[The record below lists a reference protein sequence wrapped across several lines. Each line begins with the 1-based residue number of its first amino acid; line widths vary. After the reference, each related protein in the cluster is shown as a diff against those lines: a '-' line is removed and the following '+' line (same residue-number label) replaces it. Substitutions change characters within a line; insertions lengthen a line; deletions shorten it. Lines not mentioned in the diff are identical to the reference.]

1 MPGGFRA
8 DAAIHFSF
16 RIKNYFA
23 SENNI
28 FLFFAYQ
35 FDYTLAVHGGSL
47 LKRRT
52 DFPLKLDLSNID
64 AALTVLN
71 AEDLRDLVRDLILHL
86 DTKTLSQL
94 TAAIIERA
102 AKGNIGW
109 QPSGPTDKGVA
120 EALAFVKAAKRT
132 GYADPSEVDDYLRQG
147 SDAFLCRNYHAAS
160 RIFQALLLPI
170 SDGEIDLGQDELFE
184 EVLSMDAS
192 NCAAQY
198 VVAVYMTSALDQRA
212 TAVFKAI
219 EEMNNASSFWEPLRE
234 MERVAVEPLP
244 DFDVF
249 LQEWRAVVQE
259 ACNSKGN
266 RHWDADVDRW
276 LREAVQ
282 RTDGAKG
289 LAGIARSTRR
299 SNDLQAWCRAL
310 IESGDWKS
318 ALAAYEEAAEIV
330 SDKIYSE
337 GDFLD
342 GAALAARELGL
353 KDLPKRLEHAW
364 HKAPSMLRLQRWLG
378 SSGSK
383 GVLKNRAAAAI
394 DACPQKAHRQ
404 KAFLHVLLCDFE
416 AAAQLLAS
424 APGLG
429 WSDNEHPG
437 HLLFPIFCR
446 LLGNDSG
453 YFEQEVRHST
463 MSIDEL
469 ESSIPGSD
477 KPCLPNPSV
486 DEIIALAGLD
496 EIRDDHERASLIKA
510 MQKAVR
516 KRIEGLT
523 KHKRRNHYDHAAFLA
538 AACVAVDESGATSAW
553 IDAIR
558 SEHRRFPALQRELD
572 RYLRQSRKKALK

>member
-1 MPGGFRA
+1 M
-8 DAAIHFSF
+8 
-16 RIKNYFA
+16 
-23 SENNI
+23 
-28 FLFFAYQ
+28 
-35 FDYTLAVHGGSL
+35 AVPRGVL

-52 DFPLKLDLSNID
+52 DFPLKPDLSNID
-64 AALTVLN
+64 AALTALK
-71 AEDLRDLVRDLILHL
+71 AEDLRDLIHDFIPHL
-86 DTKTLSQL
+86 DDKTLSRF
-94 TAAIIERA
+94 TSAIIEKA
-102 AKGNIGW
+102 AKGNSGW
-109 QPSGPTDKGVA
+109 QPSGPTDEGVA
-120 EALAFVKAAKRT
+120 ATLAFAEAAKRI

-147 SDAFLCRNYHAAS
+147 SDAFLRRNYHAAS
-160 RIFQALLLPI
+160 RIFHALLLPI
-170 SDGEIDLGQDELFE
+170 SEGEIDLGQDEMFE
-184 EVLSMDAS
+184 EVLGMDAS
-192 NCAAQY
+192 DCAAQY

-219 EEMNNASSFWEPLRE
+219 EDMSDAGSFGEPLRE

-249 LQEWRAVVQE
+249 LRQWRAAVQE

-266 RHWDADVDRW
+266 HQWDADADRW

-282 RTDGAKG
+282 RMDGAKG

-299 SNDLQAWCRAL
+299 SEDLRAWCQAL

-330 SDKIYSE
+330 DDKIYSE

-353 KDLPKRLEHAW
+353 KNFPKRLDLAW
-364 HKAPSMLRLQRWLG
+364 RKAPSMLRLQRWLG

-394 DACPQKAHRQ
+394 EACPRKAHRQ
-404 KAFLHVLLCDFE
+404 KAFLHVLLGDFD

-446 LLGNDSG
+446 LLGDDSG
-453 YFEQEVRHST
+453 YFEHEVRHST
-463 MSIDEL
+463 MNIDEL
-469 ESSIPGSD
+469 ESLIPNCDEPS
-477 KPCLPNPSV
+477 LSNPPV

-496 EIRDDHERASLIKA
+496 EVKGDHERASLIKA
-510 MQKAVR
+510 MREAVR

-523 KHKRRNHYDHAAFLA
+523 KSKRRSHYHHAASLA
-538 AACVAVDESGATSAW
+538 AACVAVDNSSATSAW

-558 SEHRRFPALQRELD
+558 SEYRRFPALQWELD
-572 RYLRQSRKKALK
+572 HCLSQPRKKAPK